1 MIETNTSSNEV
12 YPMNSI
18 KPFTQNP
25 SSRPNRELFS
35 PRNKNREL
43 KQYYIQRAIENSLKI
58 TFNVGLISLSIISI
72 QKLLPYNS
80 IQQTQISKIEQEI
93 NKVSPRVEKLEE
105 SFGATFDPQLTK
117 KVMKQN
123 TYKVDPNLRPIFF
136 QD

>member
-1 MIETNTSSNEV
+1 
-12 YPMNSI
+12 
-18 KPFTQNP
+18 
-25 SSRPNRELFS
+25 
-35 PRNKNREL
+35 
-43 KQYYIQRAIENSLKI
+43 
-58 TFNVGLISLSIISI
+58 
-72 QKLLPYNS
+72 LPYNS